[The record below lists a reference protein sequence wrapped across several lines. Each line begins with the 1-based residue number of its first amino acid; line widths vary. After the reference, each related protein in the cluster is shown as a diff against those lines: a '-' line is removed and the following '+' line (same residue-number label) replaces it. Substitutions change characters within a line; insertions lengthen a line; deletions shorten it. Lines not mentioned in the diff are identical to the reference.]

1 MSDEAVP
8 RPLRFGV
15 LGTARIARAFIAG
28 VAPSP
33 HVVVTAVA
41 SRDRQRARTFA
52 TAHGVAGACGSYEEL
67 LADPSIDAIYVPL
80 PNSLHA
86 AWSVRAL
93 EAGKHV
99 LCEKPLATSAAEA
112 RAMFDAASAHG
123 VRLVEAFPYRSQP
136 HAIRLREL
144 VADGALGELRTI
156 QAAFGFLL
164 DAPGNIRFDPA
175 LGGGALLDAGTYP
188 VSLVRMIAGERPVRV
203 SATARWHAGG
213 VDETL
218 IASLEHRS
226 GLLAQIS
233 CSFAT
238 GLHREALIAGT
249 GGVLRTT
256 YMNTPPPGRPAV
268 MYWRRGASWDE
279 PWQTIE
285 VPALDGFRAEAESF
299 ERLVR
304 LGPEQW
310 NGATPAESLDIMCTL
325 AAILRSAR
333 EHRPAAVGD

>member
-1 MSDEAVP
+1 MSEEAVP
-8 RPLRFGV
+8 RPLRLGV

-33 HVVVTAVA
+33 YVAVTAVA
-41 SRDRQRARTFA
+41 SRDRQRALQFA
-52 TAHGVAGACGSYEEL
+52 AANGVAGACGSYEEL
-67 LADPSIDAIYVPL
+67 LADPNIDAIYVPL

-86 AWSVRAL
+86 EWSVRAL

-99 LCEKPLATSAAEA
+99 LCEKPLATSTAAA
-112 RAMFDAASAHG
+112 RAMFAAASACG
-123 VRLVEAFPYRSQP
+123 VHLVEAFPYWSQP
-136 HAIRLREL
+136 HAIRLREF
-144 VADGALGELRTI
+144 VAAGALGELRTI
-156 QAAFGFLL
+156 QAAFGFRM
-164 DAPGNIRFDPA
+164 DAPGNIRLDPA

-203 SATARWHAGG
+203 TASARWHPGG

-218 IASLEHRS
+218 VASLEHQG

-256 YMNTPPPGRPAV
+256 YLNTPALDRPAV
-268 MYWRRGASWDE
+268 MHWRRGATWDE

-285 VPALDGFRAEAESF
+285 VPAMDACGHTAQRPRAPTG
-299 ERLVR
+299 RGRGL
-304 LGPEQW
+304 
-310 NGATPAESLDIMCTL
+310 I
-325 AAILRSAR
+325 
-333 EHRPAAVGD
+333 PAARGPTIWFALS